1 MRNIARQ
8 PHLRTVA
15 IESWQYASILFTIF
29 WETCSPPPHS
39 PLATKRQSFC
49 DSRFHC
55 MAKPTMELSSFSI
68 CDIFHFHFLIDL
80 STYRHANGTAKKNGY
95 NRNVIVNRI
104 QMKLRQANIFHIPPG
119 ANTKPRQWVL
129 GADAEHPKAGVDSG
143 LLQSLDNTYW
153 GLECNRL
160 RIKGSVCEMI
170 YVGQTKRI
178 ALKIFRR
185 WNTEEGDS
193 WFPNYV
199 FVYIWNYY

>member
-1 MRNIARQ
+1 MRNTARQ

-80 STYRHANGTAKKNGY
+80 STYRHANGTAKKNRY

-104 QMKLRQANIFHIPPG
+104 QMKLRQALRQTFSTFLQEQTQNQGNGYLELTQNIQRLAWIPG
-119 ANTKPRQWVL
+119 YFN
-129 GADAEHPKAGVDSG
+129 H
-143 LLQSLDNTYW
+143 
-153 GLECNRL
+153 
-160 RIKGSVCEMI
+160 
-170 YVGQTKRI
+170 
-178 ALKIFRR
+178 
-185 WNTEEGDS
+185 
-193 WFPNYV
+193 
-199 FVYIWNYY
+199 